1 MQTFIKPLALLAL
14 MISFVSCG
22 GQKPMVDDIKV
33 SPYYEN
39 DDLMIS
45 LSADLSIGN
54 VSLPQATFPIIHP
67 KTGEEIGLVS
77 MVNLGANQNLLDLV
91 VNVSSISNLSSE
103 VGKLP
108 NGAVLPLIGNNR
120 SIVIPIGSKVKLYLS
135 IGDGKVA
142 LGVSIPFR
150 TLDAVG
156 RKVGTSAL
164 FPAFNKNGIYGS
176 AGLYLSKEAGKNG
189 FGIFADVT
197 NKLDDIMFLDITRR
211 DDIQTLDYNSV
222 VPSDRKERRINS
234 EMLKMHRSRRQL
246 RIN

>member
-1 MQTFIKPLALLAL
+1 MLQLFKPLALLAL

-67 KTGEEIGLVS
+67 KTGEEIGLVN

-91 VNVSSISNLSSE
+91 VNVSAISNLQSSIA
-103 VGKLP
+103 KLP
-108 NGAVLPLIGNNR
+108 NGSALPLIGNNR
-120 SIVIPIGSKVKLYLS
+120 TIIVPIGPKVELYLS
-135 IGDGKVA
+135 VGDGKVA
-142 LGVSIPFR
+142 LGVSIPFK

-164 FPAFNKNGIYGS
+164 FPVFNKNGIYGA
-176 AGLYLSKEAGKNG
+176 AGLYLSKSAGNNG
-189 FGIFADVT
+189 FGLFADVT
-197 NKLDDIMFLDITRR
+197 NALDDIMFLDIAAR
-211 DDIQTLDYNSV
+211 DDIKTLDYNSV
-222 VPSDRKERRINS
+222 IPASRTEKRINS
-234 EMLKMHRSRRQL
+234 EMLKMHRRSRQL
-246 RIN
+246 RLN

>member
-164 FPAFNKNGIYGS
+164 FPAFNKNDIYGA

-197 NKLDDIMFLDITRR
+197 NALDDIMFLDITRR
-211 DDIQTLDYNSV
+211 DDIQTLDYNAV
-222 VPSDRKERRINS
+222 IPAERKERRINS

>member
-1 MQTFIKPLALLAL
+1 MQQIFKPLALLAL

-39 DDLMIS
+39 DELMIS
-45 LSADLSIGN
+45 LAADLSIGN
-54 VSLPQATFPIIHP
+54 VSLPQASFPIIHP

-91 VNVSSISNLSSE
+91 VNVSAISNLNSNIA
-103 VGKLP
+103 KLP

-120 SIVIPIGSKVKLYLS
+120 SIIIPIGPKVELYLS

-142 LGVSIPFR
+142 LGVSIPFK

-164 FPAFNKNGIYGS
+164 FPVFNKNEIYGA

-189 FGIFADVT
+189 FGLFADVT

-211 DDIQTLDYNSV
+211 DDIQTLDYNAVIPASRTE
-222 VPSDRKERRINS
+222 SKINS
-234 EMLKMHRSRRQL
+234 EMLKMHRRSKQL

>member
-1 MQTFIKPLALLAL
+1 MQTIIKPLALLAL

-67 KTGEEIGLVS
+67 KTGQEIGLVS
-77 MVNLGANQNLLDLV
+77 MVNLGSNQNLLDLV
-91 VNVSSISNLSSE
+91 VNVSAISNVSSS
-103 VGKLP
+103 VAKLP
-108 NGAVLPLIGNNR
+108 NGAALPLIGNNR
-120 SIVIPIGSKVKLYLS
+120 TIIIPIGSKVELYLS

-142 LGVSIPFR
+142 LGVSIPFK
-150 TLDAVG
+150 TLDKVG
-156 RKVGTSAL
+156 RKTGTAAL
-164 FPAFNKNGIYGS
+164 FPAFNKNGVYGS
-176 AGLYLSKEAGKNG
+176 AGLYLSREAGKNG
-189 FGIFADVT
+189 FGLFADVT

-211 DDIQTLDYNSV
+211 DDIETLNYNSV
-222 VPSDRKERRINS
+222 VPASRTEKRINS
-234 EMLKMHRSRRQL
+234 EMIKMHRSRKQL
-246 RIN
+246 RM